1 MPTLAKSTK
10 ATVIPSLRYRNA
22 PAAIEWLCS
31 AFGFERHAVYPNPD
45 GTIAHAQLS
54 FGNGMVMLGSVSGKD
69 SEWGRLI
76 RQPDEID
83 GLETQT
89 CWTSKTKT
97 MAAAAS
103 PVATLRATS
112 GTSAPMIRG
121 DARPH
126 SAFAPVSRT
135 TLAHFTSS
143 LFT

>member
-1 MPTLAKSTK
+1 MARRLK
-10 ATVIPSLRYRNA
+10 AIVIRSLRYVYA
-22 PAAIEWLCS
+22 TVAIECLCS

-54 FGNGMVMLGSVSGKD
+54 FGNGMIMLGSVSGKD

-76 RQPDEID
+76 RQPDEVD
-83 GLETQT
+83 GLETQ
-89 CWTSKTKT
+89 SAYLIVSDADAVYAKAK
-97 MAAAAS
+97 AAGAEI
-103 PVATLRATS
+103 LLD
-112 GTSAPMIRG
+112 IK
-121 DARPH
+121 DEPH